1 MIYQAAP
8 KVKILT
14 LPKQF
19 GLTAKSFFS
28 FARADFNDITYE
40 KQHIPQQEQGRSHKK
55 SVSALLAYSPVEIV
69 YYKLR
74 IYERQGKNMK
84 MERTNYSSGAPL
96 EEKVGY
102 SRMVKIGPY
111 IKIGGTTS
119 VQPDGTVYG
128 EDAYEQTKY
137 VLEKQIK
144 LLEQANASAKDVFSV
159 FIYTTDISQGA
170 RICEAYSEFFHDIK
184 PLNTMV
190 EISKLNRPTQFVE
203 IEIEAMLSE

>member
-1 MIYQAAP
+1 
-8 KVKILT
+8 
-14 LPKQF
+14 
-19 GLTAKSFFS
+19 
-28 FARADFNDITYE
+28 
-40 KQHIPQQEQGRSHKK
+40 
-55 SVSALLAYSPVEIV
+55 
-69 YYKLR
+69 
-74 IYERQGKNMK
+74 

-144 LLEQANASAKDVFSV
+144 LLEQANASAKDVFSSAV
-159 FIYTTDISQGA
+159 MFT
-170 RICEAYSEFFHDIK
+170 
-184 PLNTMV
+184 PLSTLV
-190 EISKLNRPTQFVE
+190 RSSV
-203 IEIEAMLSE
+203 

>member
-1 MIYQAAP
+1 M
-8 KVKILT
+8 
-14 LPKQF
+14 
-19 GLTAKSFFS
+19 
-28 FARADFNDITYE
+28 
-40 KQHIPQQEQGRSHKK
+40 
-55 SVSALLAYSPVEIV
+55 
-69 YYKLR
+69 KLER
-74 IYERQGKNMK
+74 I
-84 MERTNYSSGAPL
+84 NYSSGAPL

-144 LLEQANASAKDVFSV
+144 LLEQAGATKENVFSV

-170 RICEAYSEFFHDIK
+170 KICEAYAEFFHDIK

-190 EISKLNRPTQFVE
+190 EITRLNRPTQFVE
-203 IEIEAMLSE
+203 IEKEEKRRKKATETEENLENGCFLGSTGSRKEEKRRKKGGEENYAII

>member
-1 MIYQAAP
+1 MA
-8 KVKILT
+8 KH
-14 LPKQF
+14 F
-19 GLTAKSFFS
+19 GLTAKFFFC
-28 FARADFNDITYE
+28 FARAKLNDITYE
-40 KQHIPQQEQGRSHKK
+40 KQDIQVQDKRHAARTRAFTQKCERPF
-55 SVSALLAYSPVEIV
+55 VSTRPASKALLAQS
-69 YYKLR
+69 
-74 IYERQGKNMK
+74 KNTKGRELIMK
-84 MERTNYSSGAPL
+84 MERTNFSSGAPL

-190 EISKLNRPTQFVE
+190 EISRLNRPTQFVE
-203 IEIEAMLSE
+203 IELEAMLSE